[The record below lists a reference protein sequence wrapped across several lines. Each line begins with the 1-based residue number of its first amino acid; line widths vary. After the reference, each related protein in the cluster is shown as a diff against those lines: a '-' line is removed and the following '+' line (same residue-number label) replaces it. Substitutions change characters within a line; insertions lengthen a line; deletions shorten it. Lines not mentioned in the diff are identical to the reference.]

1 MDAPSPSVKID
12 IPAQHHSEHPLSPSS
27 QPTPRRATS
36 FTTASSAP
44 GYFDNAH
51 IGHTSL
57 SPQPLRRQHA
67 SSVSSVRHHAKRASQ
82 ADLLGVGPSRR
93 PRSMIDTLPEDV
105 ADTISLGTS
114 THSLKAGRRRRSR
127 STGRAS
133 VLRYGN
139 ADSSYALD
147 GLSNEEKAV
156 VEMRFDLMSD
166 EELGIYLS
174 TLFPLPPPPGFSNS
188 SSSATSPSVPSE
200 NEDAVAPTTPATPA
214 TPRASNRRR
223 LIKMPSEDDPS
234 TPLFPPSP
242 PAKHMHMQVDHPL
255 RILARAVLELRDN
268 VERLQ
273 EENEGLRAQVELAQP
288 RKSRDKAADEVSPP
302 W

>member
-1 MDAPSPSVKID
+1 
-12 IPAQHHSEHPLSPSS
+12 
-27 QPTPRRATS
+27 
-36 FTTASSAP
+36 
-44 GYFDNAH
+44 
-51 IGHTSL
+51 
-57 SPQPLRRQHA
+57 
-67 SSVSSVRHHAKRASQ
+67 
-82 ADLLGVGPSRR
+82 
-93 PRSMIDTLPEDV
+93 MIDTLPEDP
-105 ADTISLGTS
+105 DTTNPGDSS
-114 THSLKAGRRRRSR
+114 QSLKSARTRRRSR

-133 VLRYGN
+133 LLRHDN

-174 TLFPLPPPPGFSNS
+174 TLFPLPPPPDFSNT

-200 NEDAVAPTTPATPA
+200 NEDPGAPTTPATPA

-223 LIKMPSEDDPS
+223 LVKMPSEDDGL

-242 PAKHMHMQVDHPL
+242 PANHTHVQVDHPL

-273 EENEGLRAQVELAQP
+273 EENEGLRAQVELARP
-288 RKSRDKAADEVSPP
+288 RKSRDKAADEVGARLAGCRC
-302 W
+302 